1 MARMHSRKKG
11 KSGSSRPKSAV
22 PSWVSYTS
30 EEVEKLVVKYSKEG
44 KSMSEIGMIL
54 RDKYGVPNAKA
65 ITNKSL
71 GKIVSE
77 NGLSKEIPEDLL
89 NLIRKLVMIQSHLE
103 KNKKD
108 QTAKR
113 GFILTDSKI
122 RRLSDYYK
130 KTKVLSADW
139 KLNRDRLKMYLE

>member
-30 EEVEKLVVKYSKEG
+30 EEVEKLVVKHSKEG

-71 GKIVSE
+71 GKIISE
-77 NGLSKEIPEDLL
+77 NGLNKEIPEDLL
-89 NLIRKLVMIQSHLE
+89 NLIRKLVAIQSHLE

-122 RRLSDYYK
+122 RRLGNYYK

-139 KLNRDRLKMYLE
+139 KLDRDRLKMYLE

>member
-11 KSGSSRPKSAV
+11 KSGSSKPKSAV

-54 RDKYGVPNAKA
+54 RDKYGVPNAKT

-122 RRLSDYYK
+122 RRLGNYYK